1 LRTRPAPFLPLMF
14 AVFGAGI
21 LVFTAFL
28 LVLRGVLH
36 W

>member
-1 LRTRPAPFLPLMF
+1 VPILPLML
-14 AVFGAGI
+14 AIFGAGV